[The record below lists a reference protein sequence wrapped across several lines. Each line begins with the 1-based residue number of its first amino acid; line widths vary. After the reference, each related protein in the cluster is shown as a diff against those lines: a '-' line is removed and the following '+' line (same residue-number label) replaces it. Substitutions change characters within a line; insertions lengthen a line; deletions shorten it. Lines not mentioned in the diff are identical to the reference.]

1 MKRKRTIT
9 VMSAAFML
17 IALLSLASSKER
29 EEVSQGNQPEEVVL
43 TEERAELEE
52 SVDSDEDDL
61 GFQEAED
68 DESNPIFKSFR
79 PDKQRFGYKSG
90 IIELK

>member
-1 MKRKRTIT
+1 
-9 VMSAAFML
+9 MSAAFML

-29 EEVSQGNQPEEVVL
+29 V
-43 TEERAELEE
+43 ELKE